1 MSKARV
7 IVGLGLLAA
16 AAFAGTRAIA
26 AVREGNGAGGLL
38 GPADISGAWSE
49 ISAGGGLA
57 WPSID
62 IDPLSF
68 WTGQTYYE
76 TQGNTMPS
84 DTAQRNIAALLETIK
99 RCEGTAG
106 QPDPYR
112 VCYAYRHTIRDLRD
126 HPAITGEWRGET
138 LPDDMCRAAGFGAGC
153 VSTAAGAY
161 QIIKP
166 TWTRLKGRLGL
177 PDFGPASQ
185 DAAAIQL
192 LRERGALA
200 KIERGDLAGAIAA
213 ARKEWASLPGAGYG
227 QGERTMAWVQARYL
241 EAGGTLA

>member
-1 MSKARV
+1 MSKAR
-7 IVGLGLLAA
+7 IVAGLALLGA
-16 AAFAGTRAIA
+16 AAFFGVRAVAATREQGEGA
-26 AVREGNGAGGLL
+26 ALL
-38 GPADISGAWSE
+38 PLDISGAWSE
-49 ISAGGGLA
+49 LTGGATGSWPDISA
-57 WPSID
+57 
-62 IDPLSF
+62 DPLAF

-76 TQGNTMPS
+76 TGANTMPS
-84 DTAQRNIAALLETIK
+84 DTAQRNTAALLETIK

-126 HPAITGEWRGET
+126 HPAITGEWRGEA

-227 QGERTMAWVQARYL
+227 QGERTMAWVQARYI
-241 EAGGTLA
+241 EAGGALA